1 MLRPDPSGPGTLIG
15 EVPIVGGR
23 LMLALS
29 DPGDRLILLSSC
41 ADPALAQLDA
51 ESVDRLILALADA
64 RGRMATQVSA
74 GG

>member
-1 MLRPDPSGPGTLIG
+1 MLQPDPSGPRTLIG
-15 EVPIVGGR
+15 EVAIVGGR

-51 ESVDRLILALADA
+51 DAVDRLILALAEA

-74 GG
+74 GV

>member
-1 MLRPDPSGPGTLIG
+1 MTPDTHGPGTLVD
-15 EVPIVGGR
+15 EVPVIGGR

-51 ESVDRLILALADA
+51 DAVDRLILALAEA
-64 RGRMATQVSA
+64 RGRMA
-74 GG
+74 G